1 MTTKKRKE
9 GLFHATVTSI
19 GTDFASAGYKR
30 HEDTNPAKLAMWLVA
45 RVAGRCVGEDDNDPK
60 VEREKRNFFVSVGVG
75 LLKYAELT
83 DESIVKPI
91 KDIVEQWETLL
102 NEWEQD
108 EEKFEAKKKEL
119 AENAQKKHRPT

>member
-9 GLFHATVTSI
+9 GLFHVTVTSL

-30 HEDTNPAKLAMWLVA
+30 HEDTNPAKLAIWLVA

-60 VEREKRNFFVSVGVG
+60 TERMQRNFFVSVGVG
-75 LLKYAELT
+75 LLKMAQLT
-83 DESIVKPI
+83 DEALAKPM
-91 KDIVEQWETLL
+91 KDVVDQFEQLL

-119 AENAQKKHRPT
+119 SEKSNEKK